1 MPRSMVNARVYG
13 AVIKGF
19 DSGIKHTSKSIDRI
33 CFSAASRRSIKE
45 LACLSEADTGHFE
58 ESKRVFY

>member
-33 CFSAASRRSIKE
+33 CAASRRSIKE